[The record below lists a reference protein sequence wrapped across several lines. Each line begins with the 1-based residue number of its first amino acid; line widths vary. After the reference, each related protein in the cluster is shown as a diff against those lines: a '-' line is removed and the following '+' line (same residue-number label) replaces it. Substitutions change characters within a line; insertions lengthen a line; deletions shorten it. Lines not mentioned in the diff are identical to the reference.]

1 MQRALSIGLNPNSG
15 LLLHGRTIRISEA
28 TGGANGTPGLL
39 DGAGGFK
46 DRERARTRTASE
58 SNGLNAAA
66 PGYFP
71 PYPSQQQQQDYNSSN
86 GPSDYNSSP
95 YPAPFS
101 PTMPLSPNALQ
112 FGPPGGNSN
121 NGPLSPSLRG
131 PLSPSLGGGVGRE
144 SGPVRQPIPAG
155 AVPPGGDPNNTT
167 VFVGGL
173 PACISEETLKVRFP
187 VSLSLVFEDRIHS
200 SLGCRFT
207 ELLPTLRRDHLLQD
221 SNRKRLRFRSIR
233 QATRCRTRYRQDE
246 RLPYPRQESNP
257 SFVGT

>member
-1 MQRALSIGLNPNSG
+1 MTDPSSGLSRGYGFVRFGEESDMQRALSIGLNPNSG

-58 SNGLNAAA
+58 STALNAAA

-71 PYPSQQQQQDYNSSN
+71 PYPPSSQPHDFN
-86 GPSDYNSSP
+86 GPSDYSSSSSP

-101 PTMPLSPNALQ
+101 PSLALSPNALQ
-112 FGPPGGNSN
+112 FGPPGGMSSHSGSN
-121 NGPLSPSLRG
+121 NSPLSPSLRG
-131 PLSPSLGGGVGRE
+131 PLSPSLGGNGGLGGRE
-144 SGPVRQPIPAG
+144 GGPVRQPIPAG

-173 PACISEETLKVRFP
+173 PACISEETLKVRFN
-187 VSLSLVFEDRIHS
+187 S
-200 SLGCRFT
+200 GT
-207 ELLPTLRRDHLLQD
+207 A
-221 SNRKRLRFRSIR
+221 FRNL
-233 QATRCRTRYRQDE
+233 T
-246 RLPYPRQESNP
+246 
-257 SFVGT
+257 